1 MTLEELGALLRDERE
16 RRGLTIEEVATH
28 LKYGS
33 RKLRALEEGDT
44 ASMPVPYLKG
54 FIRAYATFLGL
65 AASEVVEAMRVV
77 GDQRPTAEEIRA
89 AHQARQG
96 TTPVER
102 RSSPLVPLLVV
113 GVLVVALA
121 GGTWAALRAG
131 RLDGLRERLP
141 ESLRTSLPERRAD
154 MPESIPDMSRPA
166 RTAAV
171 AEAERPAKPAAAPAS
186 PAPAAKAPAGV
197 AAVAPRAAG
206 GAARSSA
213 APAAP
218 VVTAA
223 SAASGS
229 GPARTAAD
237 GALSVHSGGEAVP
250 AAVGNA
256 AGERRAVLSASRP
269 CRIRS
274 RADGADAREFSLNRG
289 DVFVLTYGRR
299 LELAL
304 DDPTCVRIRQDGRE
318 VPIPSGG
325 GALVLPAG
333 GSGR

>member
-89 AHQARQG
+89 AHQVRQG

-141 ESLRTSLPERRAD
+141 ESLRISLPEKGAD

-166 RTAAV
+166 APAAV
-171 AEAERPAKPAAAPAS
+171 ADAERTAKPAAAPAAA
-186 PAPAAKAPAGV
+186 PGRRTPPPAA
-197 AAVAPRAAG
+197 PRTAEGTAQP
-206 GAARSSA
+206 SS
-213 APAAP
+213 AP

-223 SAASGS
+223 SAASGPE
-229 GPARTAAD
+229 PAAAAAG
-237 GALSVHSGGEAVP
+237 GALSVLSGGEAVS
-250 AAVGNA
+250 AAAGGA
-256 AGERRAVLSASRP
+256 AGERRVVLSASRI

-274 RADGADAREFSLNRG
+274 AADGADAREFSLNRG
-289 DVFVLTYGRR
+289 DVFVLTYARR
-299 LELAL
+299 LELGL

-325 GALVLPAG
+325 GRTSLVLPAG